1 MPDMDVV
8 KPEACAGVVMPAAL
22 MGPHSAALGLKFY
35 TGAMFPAKYKNA
47 AFIARHGSW
56 NRTKRFGYDIVV
68 AIPQKN
74 GKAKVEPFL
83 NGMLDEEKNQFHM
96 RPTHVMQMNDG
107 SLLISDELHG
117 ALYRVSY
124 SAPKVAAR

>member
-1 MPDMDVV
+1 
-8 KPEACAGVVMPAAL
+8 
-22 MGPHSAALGLKFY
+22 
-35 TGAMFPAKYKNA
+35 MFPATYKTA

-74 GKAKVEPFL
+74 GKAKGEPFL
-83 NGMLDEEKNQFHM
+83 NGRLDEEKNQFHM

>member
-1 MPDMDVV
+1 
-8 KPEACAGVVMPAAL
+8 
-22 MGPHSAALGLKFY
+22 
-35 TGAMFPAKYKNA
+35 
-47 AFIARHGSW
+47 
-56 NRTKRFGYDIVV
+56 
-68 AIPQKN
+68 
-74 GKAKVEPFL
+74 
-83 NGMLDEEKNQFHM
+83 MLDEVKNEFHM